1 MKSVNQNIIFKAITV
16 SILVG
21 GIATSFAQEKEELEK
36 TRATV
41 LSLIETLVKSG
52 SISRSQADTMMRDA
66 ETRARARINANPTE
80 TTADGKKVVR
90 VPYIPESV
98 KTEMREQIK
107 AEVLEETKNNRT
119 GSVARQADGNSN
131 SRFKFVGDVRVR
143 QEINK
148 MSSSNT
154 PTGSSGLTSN
164 TSPIVSRGAD
174 FFPDTTDPSKP
185 FGPGINSLQNTQRQ
199 RVRVRFGTVGTL
211 SDDVSVGIGITT
223 GSNTSSPTSTNQ
235 TMGQGT
241 SASPGF
247 FNKYP
252 VQWDRAYIRFQPSG
266 AFELNAGRFKNPF
279 VGTDLVWADDMSFD
293 GIATTLR
300 SVSANDTEVFGTL
313 GWFPLTTFNSG
324 RTLDRSMFGSQVGSN
339 WKFGERASKLK
350 VALGL
355 YSYKGLEGK
364 AEGDYLS
371 AGPSY
376 LSSEYPSSVRQR
388 GNTLFRIN
396 SLSADPVTGK
406 PYDYNNTWGL
416 ASGFKELNLT
426 SSLDIAQFD
435 PVHIVLTA
443 DMVKNIGYKQS
454 DVQNRT
460 GLNMM
465 DLKTNGYLVSVKL
478 GYPLITQRGDWNIA
492 AAYRYVGSDA
502 VLDAFTSAD
511 YGLGGTNTKGMS
523 INYSFGIADN
533 TWMSFRYISSD
544 LIDSMLPSVVGASN
558 PITKFSVDS
567 VFIDL
572 NARF

>member
-1 MKSVNQNIIFKAITV
+1 MFKALAL
-16 SILVG
+16 SILVAG
-21 GIATSFAQEKEELEK
+21 LSSALAQEKEELEK

-52 SISRSQADTMMRDA
+52 AISRSQADTMMRDA
-66 ETRARARINANPTE
+66 ESRARARISASPAE
-80 TTADGKKVVR
+80 TTPDGKKVVR

-98 KTEMREQIK
+98 KTEMRDQIK
-107 AEVLEETKNNRT
+107 AEVLEETKNSR
-119 GSVARQADGNSN
+119 GSARSAEPGAS

-154 PTGSSGLTSN
+154 PTGSAGLSSD

-185 FGPGINSLQNTQRQ
+185 YGPGFNPLQNTQRQ
-199 RVRVRFGTVGTL
+199 RVRVRLGAVGTL
-211 SDDVSVGIGITT
+211 SDEVTVGVGVTT
-223 GSNTSSPTSTNQ
+223 GSSSGSPISSNQ
-235 TMGQGT
+235 TLGQGT

-252 VQWDRAYIRFQPSG
+252 VQFDRAYIRFQPSG
-266 AFELNAGRFKNPF
+266 AFELNAGRFRNPF
-279 VGTDLVWADDMSFD
+279 VGTDLVWAEDMSFD
-293 GIATTLR
+293 GVSSTMR
-300 SVSANDTEVFGTL
+300 SVSADESVVFGTL

-324 RTLDRSMFGSQVGSN
+324 KTLNRSLVGAQTGTSMR
-339 WKFGERASKLK
+339 FGERPNKFQ

-355 YSYKGLEGK
+355 YSYKGVEGK

-371 AGPSY
+371 AGSSY
-376 LSSEYPSSVRQR
+376 LSSEYPSGVRQR

-396 SLSADPVTGK
+396 SQSTKDGLGIT
-406 PYDYNNTWGL
+406 PYDYNNNWGL
-416 ASGFKELNLT
+416 ATGFKELNLT

-460 GLNMM
+460 GLNMT
-465 DLKTNGYLVSVKL
+465 DLRTNGYLTSVKL
-478 GYPLITQRGDWNIA
+478 GYPSITRRGEWSVG

-502 VLDAFTSAD
+502 VLDAFTSGD
-511 YGLGGTNTKGMS
+511 YGLGGTNNKGMA

-533 TWMSFRYISSD
+533 TWMSFKYISSD
-544 LIDSMLPSVVGASN
+544 LIDSMVPGVVGSSN
-558 PITKFSVDS
+558 PATKFSVDS
-567 VFIDL
+567 LFIDF